1 MSKIKLVLAGAFV
14 ITGGLLLILLLMP
27 SQTNPPVQRQ
37 LAWDS
42 PQTKQLWDR
51 ACNDCHSNTTQWP
64 IYAKLPLVS
73 NIIVDHVNEGRKEF
87 NISVPTRKSASNL
100 GREIEE
106 EITKRKMPLNDYTWL
121 HPAAR
126 LSDAEKKALIDG
138 MKITLQNSK

>member
-1 MSKIKLVLAGAFV
+1 MSKIKFVFVGVFV
-14 ITGGLLLILLLMP
+14 IASGLLLILWLMP
-27 SQTNPPVQRQ
+27 NPINPPVQRQ

-51 ACNDCHSNTTQWP
+51 ACNDCHSNTTYWP
-64 IYAKLPLVS
+64 IYAKLPIVS

-87 NISVPTRKSASNL
+87 NISVPTRKSANNLSN
-100 GREIEE
+100 EIEK
-106 EITKRKMPLNDYTWL
+106 EILKNKMPLTDYTWL

-138 MKITLQNSK
+138 MKITLQNSR